1 MSSKTEEYRDVLS
14 ITPVL
19 DGPLHVKGN
28 LELVSGDGH
37 TIERVTEVWL
47 CRCGGSSKKPY
58 CDGTHK
64 RNGFKA
70 EGRAPVRK

>member
-1 MSSKTEEYRDVLS
+1 MSSQTEEFRDAVS
-14 ITPVL
+14 VTPVL

-28 LELVSGDGH
+28 IELVSGTGD
-37 TIERVTEVWL
+37 TISRETEVWL
-47 CRCGGSSKKPY
+47 CRCGGSAKKPY